1 MKKQKHR
8 GLKNINVKGSMFLD
22 FKFFISKLRFVFFDT
37 GNKMKK
43 SEIMEFGLKTDVKGA
58 FLSFKKHSMAF
69 VRHIY
74 AAKIY
79 TKA

>member
-22 FKFFISKLRFVFFDT
+22 FKIFISKLRFVFFDT

-43 SEIMEFGLKTDVKGA
+43 SEIMEFGLKNYVKGN
-58 FLSFKKHSMAF
+58 LLKHSMAF